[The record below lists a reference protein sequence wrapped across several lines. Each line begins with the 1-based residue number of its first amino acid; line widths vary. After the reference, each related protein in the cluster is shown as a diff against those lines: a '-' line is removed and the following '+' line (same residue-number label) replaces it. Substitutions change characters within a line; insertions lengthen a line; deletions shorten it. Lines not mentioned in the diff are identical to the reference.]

1 MRQRDVQTRELEDIA
16 HDDPTH
22 PYPHPPTSRRPAAT
36 GAIAALLVIALGVA
50 IFVSFSTHRTARVA
64 PGAAKTTT
72 PAVTLQPTTATSP
85 LQAPRRGAGL
95 PKGVEVIAY
104 APVGANE
111 GWGTGGVGVDPMTGV
126 LDRGMVLHYAAG
138 YWTQVGAALPG
149 VYLGGID
156 MVSSSE
162 GWVMGVDGFSD
173 KHVML
178 HISNGAWQQVAI
190 PTVDP
195 QGTPAIMAMRTPDEG
210 WLAMSNLKGA
220 QGGANTSLLHYS
232 GGVWSL
238 VPNPLHYIT
247 DIAPI
252 ADDEAWV
259 IGWNTGGTISSLV
272 HVRGESATVALTS
285 PTNSTFSRLR
295 MFAPNDIWIEGAIH
309 AASNVEVNDE
319 PLDYHFDGAAW
330 SKVNLHEPRGVQ
342 HVGIVASTTAWSF
355 ASIGSASPND
365 SPYGQIAS
373 IYSNASGQWQALGVP
388 YKDLQSLE
396 VVSSSSTD
404 VWATGVYM
412 VTTQTTSNT
421 YSGISHYVLL
431 HYTGGIWTEYGR

>member
-1 MRQRDVQTRELEDIA
+1 MRQHDVQTGELEDDA
-16 HDDPTH
+16 HDYPTH
-22 PYPHPPTSRRPAAT
+22 PYPRPLTNRRLAAT
-36 GAIAALLVIALGVA
+36 GTIAALLVIVLAVA
-50 IFVSFSTHRTARVA
+50 IFASFSTHGTARVTRG
-64 PGAAKTTT
+64 PTKTTT

-104 APVGANE
+104 APVGADE

-126 LDRGMVLHYAAG
+126 LDHGMVRHYAAG
-138 YWTQVGAALPG
+138 SWAQVGAALPG
-149 VYLGGID
+149 AYLGGID
-156 MVSSSE
+156 MISPSE
-162 GWVMGVDGFSD
+162 GWVMGIDGVTD
-173 KHVML
+173 KHLLL
-178 HISNGAWQQVAI
+178 HILNGAWQQVAP

-210 WLAMSNLKGA
+210 WLVMSNLKGA

-238 VPNPLHYIT
+238 VDTPLHYIT
-247 DIAPI
+247 DIAPV
-252 ADDEAWV
+252 ASAEAWV
-259 IGWNTGGTISSLV
+259 IGWNTSGTISSLV
-272 HVRGESATVALTS
+272 HVQGESATVALTS
-285 PTNSTFSRLR
+285 PSNSTFSRLR
-295 MFAPNDIWIEGAIH
+295 MFAPDDIWIEGAIH

-319 PLDYHFDGAAW
+319 PLDYHFNGAAW
-330 SKVNLHEPRGVQ
+330 SKVDLHAPRGVQ
-342 HVGIVASTTAWSF
+342 HIGIVASSTAWSY
-355 ASIGSASPND
+355 ASIGSASLYD

-396 VVSSSSTD
+396 VVSGSSTD

-412 VTTQTTSNT
+412 VTTQTASNS